1 VSRAREIVSAA
12 AKQVKDPNTS
22 DWLRVDSRG
31 TWEKTAAELLGS
43 TADKAASL
51 DMTAEEVD
59 AAIAGRLAYTALTV
73 QVAYQKS
80 NPRQKRARRS

>member
-1 VSRAREIVSAA
+1 VSRDREIVSAA

-22 DWLRVDSRG
+22 DWLRVDREG
-31 TWEKTAAELLGS
+31 TWEKMAAELLES

-51 DMTAEEVD
+51 DMTVAEVD
-59 AAIAGRLAYTALTV
+59 AAIAGRLAFTALTA

-80 NPRQKRARRS
+80 NPRQKRGRRS